1 MNKSTIRVMLVA
13 IGAVAILIAIAAA
26 RNGSGASTQAK
37 SGAHP
42 GSDIDWL
49 TSLEPALAKAK
60 ETGQPVMIDF
70 FATWC
75 PPCKML
81 DKETYT
87 DPAVIEETKKWI
99 MVRIDVD
106 QNRSLAQQY
115 WISSIPTL
123 VVVEPDGKESSRTT
137 GFIPPGAMLKFMGR
151 GSRTAAL

>member
-1 MNKSTIRVMLVA
+1 
-13 IGAVAILIAIAAA
+13 
-26 RNGSGASTQAK
+26 
-37 SGAHP
+37 
-42 GSDIDWL
+42 
-49 TSLEPALAKAK
+49 
-60 ETGQPVMIDF
+60 MIDF

-106 QNRSLAQQY
+106 RNRSLAQQY
-115 WISSIPTL
+115 RISSIPTL

-137 GFIPPGAMLKFMGR
+137 GFIPPGAMLKFMER
-151 GSRTAAL
+151 GNQTAAL